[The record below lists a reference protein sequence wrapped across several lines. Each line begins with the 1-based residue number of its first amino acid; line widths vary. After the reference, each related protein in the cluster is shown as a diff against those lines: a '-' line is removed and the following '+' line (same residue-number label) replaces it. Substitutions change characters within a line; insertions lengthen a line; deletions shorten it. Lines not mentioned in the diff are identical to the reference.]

1 MYLIDKDDAKE
12 ISEAIIAQEEK
23 TSGEIVA
30 VLAAQSGSY
39 RLLPLF
45 VAAFI
50 ALLIPLILI
59 YLPRYTEGQFLIW
72 SAEKIYFIQ
81 LLCFVALALILSFRP
96 LRYWI
101 VPIYMKKKWAHAH
114 ALEQFAAQEMHTTS
128 GRTGIMIFVSVA
140 EHHAEIIG
148 DMGIYE
154 KIPAKEWDALVRQL
168 ALDIKNKKPKKGFIT
183 AINQSGAWLAE
194 HFPPGSE
201 PVDELV
207 NHLIVIE

>member
-1 MYLIDKDDAKE
+1 MYLLNKDDAKE
-12 ISEAIIAQEEK
+12 ISEAIIAEEK
-23 TSGEIVA
+23 RTSGEIVA

-45 VAAFI
+45 LAAFV

-59 YLPRYTEGQFLIW
+59 YLPRYTDGQFLIW

-81 LLCFVALALILSFRP
+81 LVCFVALALLLSFRP
-96 LRYWI
+96 FRYWI
-101 VPIYMKKKWAHAH
+101 VPKTFKKKWAHAH

-140 EHHAEIIG
+140 EHHAEVIG
-148 DMGIYE
+148 DLGIYE
-154 KIPAKEWDALVRQL
+154 KIPASEWDALVQQL
-168 ALDIKNKKPKKGFIT
+168 VLDIKNKKPKKGFVT
-183 AINQSGAWLAE
+183 AIHQSGEWLSE

-201 PVDELV
+201 PLDELV